1 MGGQPTFLLTLYTRA
16 YVCYAVDVKENKLW
30 HSKTSLCKPGQVS
43 SLNATMDELQDASL
57 LSVTHPDWW
66 CSTNR
71 QRSKLICSNC
81 TATTVSN
88 SFAATALQQVIW
100 STCSI
105 LHCSNWFGATVPNC
119 VVGTDLQQLHCITCS
134 KLHCSNWFIATVPIC
149 VVATDL

>member
-88 SFAATALQQVIW
+88 SFAATAQVIW

>member
-88 SFAATALQQVIW
+88 SFAATALQQVICSNCSKLRFSKCFVATALHHLFQTALQQLIW
-100 STCSI
+100 SNCTKLC
-105 LHCSNWFGATVPNC
+105 CSNWFVATALHHLFQ
-119 VVGTDLQQLHCITCS
+119 TDL
-134 KLHCSNWFIATVPIC
+134 
-149 VVATDL
+149 